1 MKKLFSLFLSLFV
14 LCTGIF
20 ALAQNVQAD
29 NWDTPVMTLGSSLTS
44 EQRQGTI
51 DVLSAKIHNNNSQQ
65 LTITGDTLVKYLNP
79 AGNNFTS
86 NSGVWSSALIEKTR
100 RGSGINVEI
109 VSYNGKDN
117 ITTITAN
124 QYRNAALTAGITDA
138 NIYVTSAIPIDGSGA
153 LAGVY
158 AAFNQ
163 NGNTLNQSQVNAAQ
177 NEMGTLSK
185 ITQQNEGEKNYSDAQ
200 LNNAVA
206 QAKSDMAKI
215 GPHITIN
222 QITNIVNNTIK
233 DNNLQNVLSDNQK
246 QQIINLLVNV
256 RDSGAL
262 THGDFKDQ
270 ANKLSDTIKDK
281 AQGIINKVNTPQN
294 QNLLQQIW
302 NGIVN
307 FFYNIFH

>member
-1 MKKLFSLFLSLFV
+1 MKKLFSLFLSMLVLF
-14 LCTGIF
+14 TSIF
-20 ALAQNVQAD
+20 ALVKNVQAN

-86 NSGVWSSALIEKTR
+86 SSGVWSSALIEKTS

-138 NIYVTSAIPIDGSGA
+138 NIYVTSAVPIDGSGA

-163 NGNTLNQSQVNAAQ
+163 NGNTLNQNQVNAAQ

-185 ITQQNEGEKNYSDAQ
+185 ITQQNEGQKNYSDAQ

-215 GPHITIN
+215 GPNITIN

-246 QQIINLLVNV
+246 QQIIDLLVKV

-262 THGDFKDQ
+262 THSDFKNQ
-270 ANKLSDTIKDK
+270 ANKLSDTIKNK
-281 AQGIINKVNTPQN
+281 AQGIFNKVNTPQN
-294 QNLLQQIW
+294 QNLVQKIW
-302 NGIVN
+302 NSIVN
-307 FFYNIFH
+307 FFHNLFY

>member
-1 MKKLFSLFLSLFV
+1 MKKLFNALTTVLLASL
-14 LCTGIF
+14 IF
-20 ALAQNVQAD
+20 IITSVNVKAD
-29 NWDTPVMTLGSSLTS
+29 SWETPIMTLGSSLTFD
-44 EQRQGTI
+44 QRQGTI

-65 LTITGDTLVKYLNP
+65 LTINGATLVKYLNP
-79 AGNNFTS
+79 AGSNFT
-86 NSGVWSSALIEKTR
+86 NASGVWSSALIEKTD

-109 VSYNGKDN
+109 VPYNGKNN

-124 QYRNAALTAGITDA
+124 QYRNAALTAGVTDA

-163 NGNTLNQSQVNAAQ
+163 NGDTLNQEQVTAAQ

-185 ITQQNEGEKNYSDAQ
+185 ITQQNEGQKGYSDAQ

-206 QAKSDMAKI
+206 QAKSDMAKV
-215 GPHITIN
+215 GPNITNN

-246 QQIINLLVNV
+246 QQIINILIEV
-256 RDSGAL
+256 RNSGAL
-262 THGDFKDQ
+262 KNGDFRQQ
-270 ANKLSDTIKDK
+270 AGKLSDTIKSK
-281 AQGIINKVNTPQN
+281 AQGIFNKINTPQN
-294 QNLLQQIW
+294 QNFFQQLW
-302 NGIVN
+302 NSIVN
-307 FFYNIFH
+307 FFSNLFH